1 MRGLQ
6 AAITVVG
13 LLFLLGVSYPLVTFV
28 VDLMNSSS
36 GVYLRQEGQ
45 SILVDFDYRGRVK
58 LRNVRLEITL
68 IGSKQ
73 VSREAKADEMV
84 EGSHL
89 TIRLPVNELPS
100 HLKRV
105 RMKLYAEIGG
115 IFPLSISREVEVGS

>member
-1 MRGLQ
+1 LRGLQ
-6 AAITVVG
+6 TAITVVG

-45 SILVDFDYRGRVK
+45 SILVDFDYRGRVE

-73 VSREAKADEMV
+73 VSKEAKSDEMV
-84 EGSHL
+84 KGSHL
-89 TIRLPVNELPS
+89 TIRLPVSELPS
-100 HLKRV
+100 NLKRIK
-105 RMKLYAEIGG
+105 MKLYAEIGG
-115 IFPLSISREVEVGS
+115 IFPLSISREVEVRS

>member
-1 MRGLQ
+1 LRGLQ